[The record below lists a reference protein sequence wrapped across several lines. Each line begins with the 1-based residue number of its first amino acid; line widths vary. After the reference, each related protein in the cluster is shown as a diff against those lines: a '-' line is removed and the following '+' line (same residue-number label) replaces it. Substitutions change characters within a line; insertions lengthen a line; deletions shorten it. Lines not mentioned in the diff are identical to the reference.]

1 MSQPVNK
8 HNYWEL
14 TNTQLFAHN
23 HMQKEAKRVD
33 PYDVSEG
40 TGVLGRMGDVMTQ
53 AGFNVGSFAVDG
65 GSVALDGKPGVS
77 DPPITVDRGGIGEVY
92 LGETKEFISKLHNKS
107 AIDSGIFAETWSSS
121 LMKSIELN
129 ELLINEMKGLNTQTE
144 FPGTYLL
151 GTTLSTVSRLIAT
164 REARGV
170 DIDTL
175 MREGVLGCRSCS
187 CIQSFRF

>member
-1 MSQPVNK
+1 
-8 HNYWEL
+8 
-14 TNTQLFAHN
+14 
-23 HMQKEAKRVD
+23 
-33 PYDVSEG
+33 
-40 TGVLGRMGDVMTQ
+40 
-53 AGFNVGSFAVDG
+53 
-65 GSVALDGKPGVS
+65 
-77 DPPITVDRGGIGEVY
+77 
-92 LGETKEFISKLHNKS
+92 
-107 AIDSGIFAETWSSS
+107 
-121 LMKSIELN
+121 MKSIELN

-144 FPGTYLL
+144 FPGTYL